1 MQGTGEV
8 ESIVPCGPGNRH
20 IAEKHYSEENL
31 ALGNLA
37 LKRKPSI
44 DVTTQ

>member
-1 MQGTGEV
+1 LSRVGLVIDM
-8 ESIVPCGPGNRH
+8 N